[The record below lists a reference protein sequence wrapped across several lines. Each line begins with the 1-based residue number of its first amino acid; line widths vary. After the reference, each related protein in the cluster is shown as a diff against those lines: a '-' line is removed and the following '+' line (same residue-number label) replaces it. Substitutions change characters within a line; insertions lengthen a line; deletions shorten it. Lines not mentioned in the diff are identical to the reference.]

1 MTAIPYHPPGVF
13 RFTSFAAFA
22 MLPAVALAIAFV
34 SRGESAETDSHG
46 HELYQAVCARCHGN
60 AGEGVEEEYAEP
72 LHGDRS
78 LDDLTE
84 IIDQTMPEGA
94 RKNAVGRTRVAWRNT
109 STKRFTPRKPA
120 RNAPPRI
127 ELARLTVNQYQNSVA
142 DLFATFWGQ
151 ATAKEER
158 GIQGRYFPSR
168 RFRDSELAFERI
180 DPQIRFEFGTDS
192 PAADKV
198 PAEEFAIRWQGGLIV
213 EDAGDYEFRLTTE
226 NGARLWLN
234 DRTTPLVDA
243 WVRSG
248 DQTEYEAA
256 LRLLG
261 GRVYP
266 LRLDHFKFKDDTASV
281 VLQWRPPQR
290 DWEVIPTRNLTP
302 GWYPQGMVVETEFP
316 PDDSSVGYPRG
327 TSVSAEWDQATTMA
341 ALEIAGKVQD
351 NLESLSGCKADAKDR
366 ATCLRKFCHR
376 FAERAFRRPLSAEQ
390 QKFFVDDLFDSVDDP
405 ELAVKRVVL
414 LVLKSPRFLYLG
426 VGGEPADNYRIA
438 ERLAFGLWDSL
449 PDREL
454 LEAAAEDRI
463 AADEKIAYQT
473 QRMLSDP
480 RTHAK
485 LRQFLHQ
492 WLKVD
497 RVEAITK
504 DESVFPAFDQ
514 ATASDLRMSLD
525 LFLDAIVWS
534 EESDFRQLLLSP
546 DLFVNERIADFYGIE
561 VERPQPFQRVSL
573 DQQQWAGVLTHPY
586 LMANLSYHKS
596 TSPIHRGVFIVRSLL
611 GRSLKPPPIAVTPLD
626 ETFDPEMTTRERVT
640 FQTQPIACQ
649 NCHELINPFGFS
661 LEHYDAVGR
670 FRMTEK
676 QRPIDASGSY
686 KTLGGEQVR
695 FEGARQLAE
704 FLADSSETQAWFVEQ
719 LFHHLVKQPVAAF
732 GPDQLQ
738 ELTRS
743 FAASDY
749 NIQQLLVDILRATA
763 RPASDS

>member
-1 MTAIPYHPPGVF
+1 MHQAFYTA
-13 RFTSFAAFA
+13 
-22 MLPAVALAIAFV
+22 
-34 SRGESAETDSHG
+34 E
-46 HELYQAVCARCHGN
+46 AR
-60 AGEGVEEEYAEP
+60 
-72 LHGDRS
+72 
-78 LDDLTE
+78 
-84 IIDQTMPEGA
+84 
-94 RKNAVGRTRVAWRNT
+94 
-109 STKRFTPRKPA
+109 A

-127 ELARLTVNQYQNSVA
+127 ELARLTVDQYRNSVA

-151 ATAKEER
+151 AQAKEKR

-180 DPQIRFEFGTDS
+180 DPQIRFEFGKDS

-226 NGARLWLN
+226 NGSRLWLN

-256 LRLLG
+256 VRLLG

-266 LRLDHFKFKDDTASV
+266 LQLDLFKFKNDTASA
-281 VLQWRPPQR
+281 VLQWRPPRR

-302 GWYPQGMVVETEFP
+302 GWYPQSMVVKTEFP
-316 PDDSSVGYPRG
+316 PDDSSFGYPRG

-341 ALEIAGKVQD
+341 ALEIAGRVHD
-351 NLESLSGCKADAKDR
+351 NLESLSGCKADANDP

-390 QKFFVDDLFDSVDDP
+390 QKFFVDDLFDNVDDP
-405 ELAVKRVVL
+405 DLAVKRVVL

-426 VGGEPADNYRIA
+426 VGGKPCDNYQIA

-454 LEAAAEDRI
+454 LKAAAEDRI
-463 AADEKIAYQT
+463 AADENIAYQT
-473 QRMLSDP
+473 QRMLPDP

-497 RVEAITK
+497 QVEAITK
-504 DESVFPAFDQ
+504 DESTFPLFDQ
-514 ATASDLRMSLD
+514 AIASDLRMSLD
-525 LFLDAIVWS
+525 LFLDDVVWS
-534 EESDFRQLLLSP
+534 EDSDFRQLLLSP
-546 DLFVNERIADFYGIE
+546 NLFANERIAAFYGIE
-561 VERPQPFQRVSL
+561 PKPPESFQPVSL
-573 DQQQWAGVLTHPY
+573 DPQQWAGVLTHPY

-640 FQTQPIACQ
+640 FQTGPVACK
-649 NCHELINPFGFS
+649 NCHQLINPFGFS

-676 QRPIDASGSY
+676 QRPINASGSY
-686 KTLGGEQVR
+686 KTLDGEQVR
-695 FEGARQLAE
+695 FQGARQLAE
-704 FLADSSETQAWFVEQ
+704 FLAASPETHAWFVEQ
-719 LFHHLVKQPVAAF
+719 LFHHVVKQPVAAF

-743 FAASDY
+743 FAASEY
-749 NIQQLLVDILRATA
+749 NIQQLLVEILRATA
-763 RPASDS
+763 RSAQRVVNGVGQSRRGRID